1 VQPFTWGLPFNTNTL
16 YAIVFSFP
24 VIVVSALLLFYGFL
38 TVFASP
44 AVAVCLLL

>member
-1 VQPFTWGLPFNTNTL
+1 LEKKYLLAG
-16 YAIVFSFP
+16 
-24 VIVVSALLLFYGFL
+24 VIFYGFL